1 MPPQHLQVPQ
11 SPDDAWRD
19 VEQQLASLLPQDS
32 YYMHQMAWGERR
44 ISILGQGDP
53 YSFTATYDEDLG
65 SFVVEGSR
73 IHPLAS
79 RGQESPTDAFV
90 EYMGDIA
97 ARGSVASIERMQARG
112 LDPAIGVRAPI
123 ADPTDPRLGGL
134 AYSGGPG
141 SQTHR
146 ARVRGEFDIGPH
158 PQSVAGGRAYM
169 SPSEAAGRV
178 PEWAHV
184 LQSGLTRR
192 PASEHHGALA
202 SPAEFLEYAIG
213 YSVDYDEQGAALV
226 TSPYKQAGGGKRVKL
241 HLQGY
246 WDRPNLYGDDLTSA
260 NIRGKR
266 GEPTQGFS
274 RMTEFVPGGLLAPGQ
289 IHMTQQ
295 SVMGMEMSMGAKRD
309 VNLNYRSMAAMAE
322 QSGQQPLG
330 QVFGGMIGERQQSG
344 APFMEFG
351 GIGYGMTQDQMR
363 GTTGYTPMSA
373 RLNMPYGEGLYGLME
388 TYMEKELSAA
398 RTSNKTYAGLG
409 VDVLQQAPTNRQE
422 IEATEAWVEQ
432 MRSQGLDERI
442 VGDTGIQPFYY
453 QGKRNEGPSLQLG
466 AQVYQSMQ
474 SGTAWDLP
482 GVKGATLIQESLTG
496 MGADPRSEIVVGGDS
511 MKGNL
516 PIVAGLAEIFGPEQ
530 WQPHMPEGFDA
541 SSLYGQS
548 GEMVYAG
555 QKEVQYALEQMLG
568 PNKEL
573 FQQQLEE
580 RGGFLREGWWS
591 FQGNKDDPF
600 LKQNPRIQEM
610 LGTGKARYNE
620 QGHLSMFLQSI
631 GLPTVGSPIYPFRG
645 RTGGLSLNALQD
657 IYAVNPE
664 AAQSFLNPERAPS
677 RKPYLEFLQS
687 AGQMYSED
695 QEFAPTATGQQP
707 YALPLKEAWQ
717 SYEAEFGP
725 EKAAAERQANA
736 MPPLRHLLT
745 EMTYNQNTLLPVESA
760 AGRAV
765 MGAESS
771 LKLGEFDE
779 EGRPIS
785 AYSIKQANLLSGIS
799 TGGLGPMAMSPLVSE
814 FQKEQQELAK
824 QPSVIGGALGGEITK
839 SRWGRATYVG
849 SGGLPEGEA
858 AMVLPQRMIRDL
870 GLGEEISVGDAFGL
884 FRREPADVETST
896 ANIMLQVK
904 TPGQWREMQIKAG
917 EDPISVQ
924 HFEESFGLGA
934 SGATMKMI
942 LSAFGLDFDKDLLEG
957 LMLEQGFSK
966 EQANA
971 MMQKAFAS
979 VMPGI
984 SAVSKGSEMIENAG
998 RSVLEEVQA
1007 NAPGSAVPVSEW
1019 TGQALAGAEN
1029 EMKTGL
1035 VSNMLDLMK
1044 EGMRTKAEGLGGAEK
1059 SLYQKS
1065 ARAAEREIGQ
1075 IKEDL
1080 IEVRRDEALPA
1091 MVTAAMSASAF
1102 KGARHGPYDITFL
1115 SGEHTVGQTG
1125 VRPKTQ
1131 RMHPMGLFT
1140 EFSATALKQGM
1151 SKGGVAALFGG
1162 WEDEGGS
1169 LQGLPES
1176 VSQYIEDEA
1185 RKPGSG
1191 RTPFMD
1197 DEEGA
1202 GMAWLESTPKGR
1214 LELGRL
1220 YTKSMNRMFYLDELG
1235 DEAQAWEMEERDMIR
1250 GAIETGNLDEIM
1262 MDYQE
1267 AYAPAGATRK
1277 AGAIM
1282 GEDKSAGLH
1291 KFGGLNRLVQGI
1303 QARAGKSPLL
1313 ASVLGGMGILEFEAG
1328 ERLLPSEMVAG
1339 RPRPLSRA
1347 EQVMAQRAGQSEASE
1362 QMAVDRASSAA
1373 TAGGA
1378 GRSPQAGKDPYRPS
1392 NLGKDYTAILHG
1404 FSGWPSD
1411 TVESLKGEWE
1421 HERYEKETLAMKM
1434 QAEVGVVGEIGG
1446 VAMEGTLDRYDPSTG
1461 DIIDRKTG
1469 KPTEQAIRR
1478 NRLQASAYRELAL
1491 QMGMK
1496 VSDRIGMQYGKFD
1509 EETGQYSEE
1518 IKWYPPY
1525 GEKVLS
1531 LAGEVLT
1538 GQLGQ
1543 AKREGPATS
1552 RVLDQM
1558 GRGERLYREQIKQT
1572 GIAREASLAAPEPA
1586 ARIGP
1591 EVPEGM
1597 VEAYRAAPGGEVQ
1610 GGGGWWTT
1618 DIERLAGM
1626 ALDDPDFQ
1634 IQATF
1639 FSKEEWDTALEAG
1652 RRGGGEGRSVGFRRA
1667 ERYRVMGGEEVAAAG
1682 APPAP
1687 PGGPPSGPVGGAAN
1701 IPSWSGATNRGRI
1714 NRPAAELML
1723 GGLQGQAFEGLG
1735 QLNLDLMKMDVSAA
1749 QAGQYDAVVADIA
1762 ALSQQGGFGTL
1773 TQKKRLMSFM
1783 GKMDTEDTA
1792 QAGIAE
1798 MMAGAIGGTK
1808 WGAKLP
1814 KLGEGQG
1821 TVLGMTSGQTPG
1833 DSLIDFS
1840 KGLIEATKQL
1850 ESHTELLKLE
1860 NAEYS
1865 AVERLER
1872 RKEALVEFQ
1881 GPSAVRAFADRDA
1894 DLMGKTGAEVVGSAR
1909 YQARLRRL
1917 RRGVGLAQQDVDV
1930 ARGEQAL
1937 GIMESEEGPPGRLG
1951 IAKEAL
1957 REKFSGEK
1965 RMMSFFDL
1973 MYLQRLGGYFWGG
1986 MEDAGAQAD
1995 QMEMQMGQTAF
2006 QMGVGQGVQ
2015 PTQMMKQR
2023 AALQNAQLGVG
2034 RAWNQAW
2041 GPFVGAKAGIQEAMG
2056 PISAIGGTA
2065 IGAGM
2070 IGSFFNTSFLG
2081 GAAGPLGP
2089 AIAIGAAAVGLSNYV
2104 GTQVSQP
2111 ELGALEYFQWE
2122 EGRGGIP
2129 WFQEGAGLL
2138 GAAGGGAMAGLF
2150 ESMGG
2155 GNIAQQVVGGAL
2167 EGLAGRRSTRSAMV
2181 DQLRQTARS
2190 GYSKEALEAL
2200 PPELRVQA
2208 QLDQVQVMAE
2218 QLGIS
2223 EPEAAGMIGVLA
2235 PLMPEGLGD
2244 REMKLYGEAMRGG
2257 FDPGVGVRMFEAQT
2271 GETFAFR
2278 SGIDVRDM
2286 EKFALANPREAEVF
2300 AKFAPGMN
2308 LKMEMMG
2315 FKPFEY
2321 NTFKGDM
2328 TEADAALW
2336 DQSAGAANA
2345 AMISGIATPQEA
2357 QEMVATDVM
2366 AGIEGAK
2373 PMWTPK
2379 LVDDPVAQQLA
2390 NMRTTN
2396 LAQVSMRYA
2405 DPATAMSVA
2414 GVAAGMPDAP
2424 GVFDQADL
2432 YVQQAGAGNQISMSL
2447 AAQASGNIL
2456 NQTWDFQTHAGTFQ
2470 QSGGG
2475 LGATAGQWL
2484 DAAGVKRGGTVG
2496 QAYAQGFTIPGTS
2509 MTVAGLEGSQL
2520 AVQQEGFNLRR
2531 QQMGISQQRLSGQF
2545 EFQTEMW
2552 GLQDQMTSLGRGYQ
2566 DFQWEMGGRRM
2577 DMQEQQFG
2585 QNQAFARQQAGTQ
2598 AQWGR
2603 QDIGIARG
2611 RAGVQR
2617 GWAREDWAVQ
2627 DSLRATQWGWQQ
2639 QDMQE
2644 NIRFSTGRQRRLQV
2658 RGRERA
2664 TFMHQ
2669 AEEEQIERERDRT
2682 KQKEA
2687 WQDEDFLKQ
2696 SERHEQRVTWQLER
2710 FDLSQAHFEDNMGL
2724 SREAHEEAKE
2734 YMDERRKIEDEI
2746 RDLQRDWWKEQHEFN
2761 KQSLALQAS
2770 QIDNQEELFHLNA
2783 VLGQA
2788 LSDQKGIQAEVLAG
2802 TIGMTEAAEAFL
2814 SIVNDILAGVGEAP
2828 IPSGNG
2834 GGGDDNGGNLP
2845 PVDPGCFVAGTLVS
2859 MSDWT
2864 YKKIEDIEVGDRV
2877 ASFTDDLT
2885 FYKGDVTD
2893 VMEPRVEH
2901 TRKITFNNGQ
2911 TVRVSD
2917 EHPFYTP
2924 SGWKKAYEL
2933 KPGTKAY
2940 GFNGQGG
2947 LDVTVTDVQED
2958 IGDETV
2964 YNFTVG
2970 EHGEGTYIANG
2981 ILVHNVVAKQHGG
2994 PVFPGKKYIVGEA
3007 GIESLEM
3014 FSGGGGRVT
3023 PMALSGGGG
3032 EGGGS
3037 TGLAEELFSSLGE
3050 VGNMQGSLVVI
3061 NALRDLIVT
3070 LDQTNPDKV
3079 REVDN
3084 LLRVVST

>member
-1 MPPQHLQVPQ
+1 
-11 SPDDAWRD
+11 
-19 VEQQLASLLPQDS
+19 
-32 YYMHQMAWGERR
+32 MHQMAWGERR

-53 YSFTATYDEDLG
+53 YSFTATYDADLG

-266 GEPTQGFS
+266 GEPAQGFS

-466 AQVYQSMQ
+466 AQVHQSMQ

-516 PIVAGLAEIFGPEQ
+516 PIVSGLAEIFGPEQ
-530 WQPHMPEGFDA
+530 WQPHMPAGFDA

-620 QGHLSMFLQSI
+620 QGHLQMFLQSI

-657 IYAVNPE
+657 IHAVNPE
-664 AAQSFLNPERAPS
+664 AAQSFLNPERAPG

-687 AGQMYSED
+687 AGQMYGED
-695 QEFAPTATGQQP
+695 QQFAPTATGQQP

-717 SYEAEFGP
+717 SYEAEFGS

-814 FQKEQQELAK
+814 FKKEQQELAK

-849 SGGLPEGEA
+849 GGGLPEGEA

-870 GLGEEISVGDAFGL
+870 GLGEEISMGDAFGL
-884 FRREPADVETST
+884 MRREPADVETST

-957 LMLEQGFSK
+957 LMLEQGFNK

-1347 EQVMAQRAGQSEASE
+1347 EQVMAQRARQSEVGE

-1373 TAGGA
+1373 TSGSA
-1378 GRSPQAGKDPYRPS
+1378 GRVPQAGKDPYRPS

-1421 HERYEKETLAMKM
+1421 HERYETETLAMKM

-1461 DIIDRKTG
+1461 DIVDRKTG

-1518 IKWYPPY
+1518 IKWYRPY

-1538 GQLGQ
+1538 GQLEQ

-1558 GRGERLYREQIKQT
+1558 GRSERLYREQIKQT
-1572 GIAREASLAAPEPA
+1572 GVAREASMAAPEPA

-1618 DIERLAGM
+1618 DVERLAGM

-1652 RRGGGEGRSVGFRRA
+1652 RRGGGEGKSVGFRRA
-1667 ERYRVMGGEEVAAAG
+1667 ERYRVMSGEEVAAAG

-1762 ALSQQGGFGTL
+1762 ALGQQGGFGTL
-1773 TQKKRLMSFM
+1773 AQKKRLMSFM

-1792 QAGIAE
+1792 QGGIAE
-1798 MMAGAIGGTK
+1798 LLSGAIGGTQ

-1814 KLGEGQG
+1814 KLGAGQG
-1821 TVLGMTSGQTPG
+1821 VALGATSGQTPG
-1833 DSLIDFS
+1833 DALANFS
-1840 KGLIEATKQL
+1840 QGLEAATKQI
-1850 ESHTELLKLE
+1850 SMHTEALKLE
-1860 NAEYS
+1860 NAEFS
-1865 AVERLER
+1865 AVETLER
-1872 RKEALVEFQ
+1872 RKDALAKFR
-1881 GPSAVRAFADRDA
+1881 GPQAIKTFAEQDA
-1894 DLMGKTGAEVVGSAR
+1894 ELRGKTGAEVVGSIS
-1909 YQARLRRL
+1909 YQAKLQRMQ
-1917 RRGVGLAQQDVDV
+1917 RGVGLAQRDLDV
-1930 ARGEQAL
+1930 ARSDIVAAD
-1937 GIMESEEGPPGRLG
+1937 MAAEEGGPSRWD
-1951 IAKEAL
+1951 IAKEGI
-1957 REKFSGEK
+1957 REKFAGEK

-1973 MYLQRLGGYFWGG
+1973 MYLQRLGNYFWGG
-1986 MEDAGAQAD
+1986 MEDAGAQAEEID
-1995 QMEMQMGQTAF
+1995 MQMGRTAF
-2006 QMGVGQGVQ
+2006 QMGVGDGVGAQ
-2015 PTQMMKQR
+2015 PMMQQR
-2023 AALQNAQLGVG
+2023 AALRNAQLGVG

-2041 GPFVGAKAGIQEAMG
+2041 GPFVGAKGGVQEALG
-2056 PISAIGGTA
+2056 PLSAIGGTA
-2065 IGAGM
+2065 MGAGL
-2070 IGSFFNTSFLG
+2070 IGSFFNSQFLKG
-2081 GAAGPLGP
+2081 TVPELGP
-2089 AIAIGAAAVGLSNYV
+2089 AVGLIAAGV
-2104 GTQVSQP
+2104 GLASYAKTQVDQP
-2111 ELGALEYFQWE
+2111 ELAALEYSQWE
-2122 EGRGGIP
+2122 EGRGAMP
-2129 WFQEGAGLL
+2129 WFQEGFGLL
-2138 GAAGGGAMAGLF
+2138 GAFTKGAAGGAGRGENIFGMGIAGLKG
-2150 ESMGG
+2150 MYD
-2155 GNIAQQVVGGAL
+2155 
-2167 EGLAGRRSTRSAMV
+2167 RRTSREAMV
-2181 DQLRQTARS
+2181 VQLQDTARA

-2200 PPELRVQA
+2200 PPELRGQA
-2208 QLDQVQVMAE
+2208 QLDQVQRMSE
-2218 QLGIS
+2218 ELGMG
-2223 EPEAAGMIGVLA
+2223 EDQAAAMLGALM
-2235 PLMPEGLGD
+2235 PLMPEGLTKEETA
-2244 REMKLYGEAMRGG
+2244 RFGEAMRGG
-2257 FDPGVGVRMFEAQT
+2257 FDPGVAIRMFEAQT
-2271 GETFAFR
+2271 GETFAYR
-2278 SGIDVRDM
+2278 SGIDVKAM
-2286 EKFALANPREAEVF
+2286 ENFALANPREAESF
-2300 AKFAPGMN
+2300 AKYAPGIN

-2321 NTFKGDM
+2321 NTFAGDFSG
-2328 TEADAALW
+2328 ADEQMW
-2336 DQSAGAANA
+2336 QQTAGTANSMLLA
-2345 AMISGIATPQEA
+2345 GVVTADEA
-2357 QEMVATDVM
+2357 QGMVARNIFEGS
-2366 AGIEGAK
+2366 GIEGE
-2373 PMWTPK
+2373 MWTPRRFE
-2379 LVDDPVAQQLA
+2379 DPVAKQLE
-2390 NMRTTN
+2390 NIRGGN
-2396 LAQVSMRYA
+2396 LAQLAMRFGGDQGMVRGA
-2405 DPATAMSVA
+2405 
-2414 GVAAGMPDAP
+2414 VAAAARMPDDP
-2424 GVFDQADL
+2424 RVFDQPDL
-2432 YVQQAGAGNQISMSL
+2432 YTQQAAAGNQIALSL
-2447 AAQASGNIL
+2447 AAQEEGNVL

-2484 DAAGVKRGGTVG
+2484 DAAGVSRGGRVG
-2496 QAYAQGFTIPGTS
+2496 QAYQHGFTIPGTS
-2509 MTVAGLEGSQL
+2509 MTVAGLEGAQL
-2520 AVQQEGFNLRR
+2520 SLQQQGFDIRR
-2531 QQMGISQQRLSGQF
+2531 QQMGISQQRLTGQA
-2545 EFQTEMW
+2545 EYQQEMW

-2577 DMQEQQFG
+2577 DMQEAQFG
-2585 QNQAFARQQAGTQ
+2585 QNMAFQRQQAGTQ
-2598 AQWGR
+2598 AEWGR
-2603 QDIGIARG
+2603 QDIGIAVG
-2611 RAGVQR
+2611 RANVQR
-2617 GWAREDWAVQ
+2617 GWKREDWAVQ

-2639 QDMQE
+2639 QDWQE

-2658 RGRERA
+2658 RGRERG

-2669 AEEEQIERERDRT
+2669 AEEEQIERERERT
-2682 KQKEA
+2682 EQQEA
-2687 WQDEDFLKQ
+2687 WQDEDFQKQ

-2710 FDLSQAHFEDNMGL
+2710 FDLSQEHFEDNMAL
-2724 SREAHEEAKE
+2724 NREAHEEARE
-2734 YMDERRKIEDEI
+2734 FMLERREIEDDI
-2746 RDLQRDWWKEQHEFN
+2746 RDLQRDWWKEQHEYN

-2788 LSDQKGIQAEVLAG
+2788 LSDQKGIQAEVAAG

-2814 SIVNDILAGVGEAP
+2814 AIVNAILAGVGEDQ

-2834 GGGDDNGGNLP
+2834 GGDGNGGSLP
-2845 PVDPGCFVAGTLVS
+2845 PVDPGCFVAGTLVN

-2864 YKKIEDIEVGDRV
+2864 YKRIEDIKVGDRV

-2917 EHPFYTP
+2917 EHPFFTP

-2947 LDVTVTDVQED
+2947 LDVTVINVQED
-2958 IGDETV
+2958 VGDETV

-2970 EHGEGTYIANG
+2970 EHGEGTYIANS

-3023 PMALSGGGG
+3023 PMALSGGRG

-3061 NALRDLIVT
+3061 NALRDLIAT
-3070 LDQTNPDKV
+3070 LDQTDPDKV